1 MLAGE
6 IVKIVILIP
15 RKCRIIAIGK
25 LSGVLFLLF
34 VLTLS
39 LNAYAQANGAAALP
53 ALPVQ
58 TMASEYFGNDAP
70 WFLENIPFLEIDDP
84 EIQQIYYYRWKLY
97 RSHIRQIGAQGVT
110 ITEFLGN
117 VPWARQPYTDLNDSS
132 SFHLSEGRWL
142 RNPAIID
149 SLIDHLY
156 SGGGND
162 RHFSESIAAATW
174 STTLVTGDPSP
185 AIRHLDA
192 MQYIF
197 NQWDDHFDRR
207 RNLYWVEP
215 IADATEYTISSIDAS
230 GAGFNSQASTDEKEN
245 GFLRGYAFRPSIN
258 SYQYANARAIAS
270 IAKTAG
276 KLDVAADYSQ
286 RAEAIQ
292 TAVLTQL
299 WNPSFEHFT
308 DRYQRSTK
316 YVKVGDFVRGRELN
330 GFVPWFYE
338 LPPKDSSVDYA
349 RAWRHAM
356 TSTELGGAYG
366 LRTVEPSYPRYM
378 VQYRYDKSTGLRE
391 CQWNGPSWPFQT
403 SQALTGL
410 ANLLND
416 YTQTTITT
424 ADYLALLRQ
433 YTHQHFIAPGH
444 PDLQEDYDPDKGTP
458 IVGLARSHHYN
469 HSTYNDLILSGL
481 IGIRPRSDNVLE
493 IDPLLPSA
501 NSSQAQAIR
510 YFALQG
516 LRYHGHEVSVM
527 YDMDGTRYRLG
538 TGLSVFVDGHRA
550 AGPSPLG
557 RVQVELTAFAPNSNP
572 SKPAPIDL
580 AVNVGVPGYP
590 TASASTATS
599 QESIA
604 EAIDGRLWFSPEV
617 PNGWSPASTTT
628 GAESWYAVD
637 FGRSLKIATV
647 DLYFLGDEPQ
657 FRAATAYTVQYK
669 AGDQWRDIEEQRHE
683 PREPMAGGLN
693 RVTFPAV
700 ESAGLRV
707 VLQGPAAPATFR
719 LIEMEAFAPRQGN

>member
-1 MLAGE
+1 MKIVNQAGE
-6 IVKIVILIP
+6 ILIIVILTQ
-15 RKCRIIAIGK
+15 RKRRILALGK
-25 LSGVLFLLF
+25 PSSGLSLLF
-34 VLTLS
+34 VLLVS
-39 LNAYAQANGAAALP
+39 LRAHAQTGGASAP
-53 ALPVQ
+53 PSLPVQ
-58 TMASEYFGNDAP
+58 TLATEYFGNDAP

-97 RSHIRQIGAQGVT
+97 RSHIREIGAQGVT

-117 VPWARQPYTDLNDSS
+117 VPWARQPYTDLNDSA

-156 SGGGND
+156 TGGGND

-174 STTLVTGDPSP
+174 STTMVTGDPAP
-185 AIRHLDA
+185 AIRHLDT

-197 NQWDDHFDRR
+197 NEWDDHFDRK

-230 GAGFNSQASTDEKEN
+230 GAGFNRQASTDEKEN
-245 GFLRGYAFRPSIN
+245 GFTKGYAYRPSIN

-270 IAKTAG
+270 IAKMAG
-276 KLDVAADYSQ
+276 KLDIAADYTQ

-292 TAVLTQL
+292 AAVLTQL

-308 DRYQRSTK
+308 DRYQRSTR
-316 YVKVGDFVRGRELN
+316 YVKAGEFVRGRELN

-338 LPPKDSSVDYA
+338 LPPKNSSVDYA
-349 RAWRHAM
+349 QAWRHAL
-356 TSTELGGAYG
+356 SSDELGGEYG

-378 VQYRYDKSTGLRE
+378 VQYRYDKSTGLPE

-444 PDLQEDYDPDKGTP
+444 PDLQEDYNPNTGAP

-469 HSTYNDLILSGL
+469 HSTYADLILSGL

-493 IDPLLPSA
+493 INPLLPAA
-501 NSSQAQAIR
+501 NQPQTRPIR

-516 LRYHGHEVSVM
+516 LLYHGHEISVI

-538 TGLSVFVDGHRA
+538 KGLSVFVDGSRA

-557 RVQVELTAFAPNSNP
+557 RIQIELKPSRNNSAPI
-572 SKPAPIDL
+572 PIDL

-590 TASASTATS
+590 IASSSTATS
-599 QESIA
+599 PESIA

-617 PNGWSPASTTT
+617 PNGWSPVST
-628 GAESWYAVD
+628 GDGSWYAVD
-637 FGRSLKIATV
+637 FGQSRKIATV
-647 DLYFLGDEPQ
+647 DLYFLGDEQLFKAP
-657 FRAATAYTVQYK
+657 TAYTVQYK
-669 AGDQWRDIEEQRHE
+669 VGDQWRDIAQQQHK
-683 PREPMAGGLN
+683 PRQPVAGGLN
-693 RVTFPAV
+693 RVTFPAI
-700 ESAGLRV
+700 ESTGLRIV
-707 VLQGPAAPATFR
+707 FQGLVAPATFR
-719 LIEMEAFAPRQGN
+719 LIEVEAFAP